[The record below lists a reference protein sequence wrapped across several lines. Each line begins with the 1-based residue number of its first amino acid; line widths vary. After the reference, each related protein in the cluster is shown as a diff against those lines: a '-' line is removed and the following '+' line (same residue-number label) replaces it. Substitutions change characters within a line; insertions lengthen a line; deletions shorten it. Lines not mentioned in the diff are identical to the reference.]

1 MEQKINFFHPN
12 SSKVEEITKFAQMET
27 DLNEQKKK
35 NYTLERINLD
45 LKNENGRKTDQII
58 TLKKI
63 NTLLHYDYEQHRIEL
78 RKDSEIS
85 ELRNKMSQKEMDIV
99 SMENV
104 IIKLEM
110 ENMQKDEQIWTLRKI
125 VDLLH
130 YYNRQL
136 VSEIENK

>member
-12 SSKVEEITKFAQMET
+12 SSKVEEITKFAEMET

-63 NTLLHYDYEQHRIEL
+63 NALLHYDYEQHKIEL
-78 RKDSEIS
+78 QKDSEIS
-85 ELRNKMSQKEMDIV
+85 ELRNKMSQ
-99 SMENV
+99 
-104 IIKLEM
+104 
-110 ENMQKDEQIWTLRKI
+110 
-125 VDLLH
+125 
-130 YYNRQL
+130 
-136 VSEIENK
+136 